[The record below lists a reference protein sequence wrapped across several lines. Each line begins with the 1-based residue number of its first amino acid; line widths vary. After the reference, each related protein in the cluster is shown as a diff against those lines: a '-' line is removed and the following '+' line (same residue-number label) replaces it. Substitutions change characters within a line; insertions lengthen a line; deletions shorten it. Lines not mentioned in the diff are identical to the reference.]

1 MAKKDA
7 AEKPKHKTDITGA
20 IKRQGLPIHGIFGL
34 ALLFVCVSIVF
45 ANYMV
50 YFGTSDIVSKLMLL
64 PSTLFVVIFLTIKA
78 VK

>member
-1 MAKKDA
+1 MAKKD

-50 YFGTSDIVSKLMLL
+50 YFGTSDMISKLMLL